1 MSRDGGVDRIKEG
14 KLVNRF
20 AKIGGGAGRAGEGF
34 RRVVTGDD
42 DDREAGGKRLQK
54 LEAREAR
61 HVEIEHDAIGSEGGR
76 EKVKAAGERDGI
88 HTMRTQEPLKR
99 LADALLVI
107 DDGHPQCISAH
118 AGGFRRIGRGA
129 VLDLGPM
136 VGNDLAGNAFLGP
149 PPREG
154 YNDHPSQG
162 LGSRKAAV

>member
-1 MSRDGGVDRIKEG
+1 MSRDGGVDGIKEG
-14 KLVNRF
+14 KFVDRF
-20 AKIGGGAGRAGEGF
+20 AKIGAGAGRTGEGF
-34 RRVVTGDD
+34 RRVVTGND

-76 EKVKAAGERDGI
+76 EKIKAAGERDGI

-118 AGGFRRIGRGA
+118 AWGFRRIGRGA

-136 VGNDLAGNAFLGP
+136 VGPRFSRKCILGP
-149 PPREG
+149 PSPG
-154 YNDHPSQG
+154 GVQ
-162 LGSRKAAV
+162 